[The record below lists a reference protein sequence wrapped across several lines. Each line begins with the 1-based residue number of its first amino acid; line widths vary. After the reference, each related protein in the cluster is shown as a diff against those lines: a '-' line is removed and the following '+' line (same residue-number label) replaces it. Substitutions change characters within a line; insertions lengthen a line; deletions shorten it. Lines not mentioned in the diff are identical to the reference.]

1 MTTGSGPDPELLG
14 LVEDYFSKTFTPDVV
29 AEVERSG
36 LPPRLWAE
44 TEELGLPLIGV
55 DESLGGAGGSLLD
68 LVAVAEGAGR
78 HATPL
83 PLVETALAAWLLASA
98 GVVVATGPLAVVPD
112 TSGLWLAGNRLTG
125 CARHVPWA
133 RSAGRVVAALG
144 DQVVSIDPTRL
155 DITPGTDL
163 AGMPRDTVTA
173 NNIDVDVHRSD
184 VDADALLLRGALLRS
199 AQIAGAINAAL
210 ELTNRY
216 VRQRVQFGKPIGAF
230 QAVQAHVVELAEVSA
245 LTDLCVQRAAIAAI
259 RGRASLEI
267 VATKSVANRNA
278 GLATRAAH
286 QAHGAIGMTQEYS
299 LQLITRRLHTWR
311 GDFGDE
317 TTLNLRL
324 GAAVPHTGCI
334 AAAVTSVGST
344 TGV

>member
-1 MTTGSGPDPELLG
+1 MTTRSGPDPELLG
-14 LVEDYFSKTFTPDVV
+14 LVDDYFSKTFTPDVI
-29 AEVERSG
+29 AGVEHGG

-44 TEELGLPLIGV
+44 IEELGLPLIGV
-55 DESLGGAGGSLLD
+55 DESLGGAGGSLVD

-78 HATPL
+78 YAAPL

-98 GVVVATGPLAVVPD
+98 GVVIPLGPLTVVPD
-112 TSGLWLAGNRLTG
+112 TNGLSLTDSRLTG

-133 RSAGRVVAALG
+133 RSAERVVAVMG
-144 DQVVSIDPTRL
+144 NHVVSIDPTRL
-155 DITPGTDL
+155 EITPGTDL
-163 AGMPRDTVTA
+163 AGMPRDTMTA
-173 NNIDVDVHRSD
+173 NNIDVDTHRSD

-199 AQIAGAINAAL
+199 AQIAGAISAAL
-210 ELTNRY
+210 DLTNRY

-245 LTDLCVQRAAIAAI
+245 LTELCVQRATAAAI

-278 GLATRAAH
+278 GLAARAAH

-299 LQLITRRLHTWR
+299 LQLLTRRLHTWR

-317 TTLNLRL
+317 ATLNLRL
-324 GAAVPHTGCI
+324 GATVAGTGGI
-334 AAAVTSVGST
+334 ASAATSVGPSV
-344 TGV
+344 GV